1 MNEWW
6 DTLSTLNK
14 AFYSGAGFFS
24 VLFIWQLLSALI
36 GLGGDDVDLDGDVDV
51 DVSADLDHDGTYDD
65 FEAGAE
71 ADSGETMTSFKLLS
85 VRAIITFFT
94 LFTWG
99 GALYM
104 NDGVPAHKATG
115 LALIWGLAGGLM
127 IAVLLNALRKLA
139 ETGNLQLAT
148 SLGTTGTVYLN
159 IPENGTG
166 EVKVTVSGVVS
177 HVKARAKEGKAIVAG
192 TPIQVVRKIGNS
204 ILEVEVVE

>member
-1 MNEWW
+1 MSEWW
-6 DTLSTLNK
+6 DTLNALNQ
-14 AFYSGAGFFS
+14 AFYVGACFFS
-24 VLFIWQLLSALI
+24 VLFIWQLLAALI
-36 GLGGDDVDLDGDVDV
+36 GLGGDEIDADGDVDV

-71 ADSGETMTSFKLLS
+71 ADSGESMTSFKLLS

-104 NDGVPAHKATG
+104 NDGIAAPKATG
-115 LALIWGLAGGLM
+115 LALIWGLAGGLI
-127 IAVLLNALRKLA
+127 IAVLLNMLRKLA
-139 ETGNLQLAT
+139 ETGNRQLAT
-148 SLGTTGTVYLN
+148 SLGTMGTVYLN

-177 HVKARAKEGKAIVAG
+177 HVKARAKDGKEVAAG
-192 TPIQVVRKIGNS
+192 TPIRVVKKIGPN
-204 ILEVEVVE
+204 ILEVEVVS